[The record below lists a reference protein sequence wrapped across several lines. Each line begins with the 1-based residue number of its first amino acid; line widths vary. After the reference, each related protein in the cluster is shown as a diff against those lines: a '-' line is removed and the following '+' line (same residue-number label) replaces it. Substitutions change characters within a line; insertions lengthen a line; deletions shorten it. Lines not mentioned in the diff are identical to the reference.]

1 MVGYNV
7 KIIRYPTETSIRLY
21 SKEVKTSQK
30 ENKKTKNYKSVFTPD
45 KDNEHAQTVSQN
57 RSINKIYEL
66 MRSNMWEYF
75 ITLTFNPDKIDR
87 FDYNAC
93 SGALVRWLN
102 NIKHN
107 YAPNLKYIIVP
118 ELHKNGAYH
127 FHGLISDIGNIAMI
141 DSGKKTRFHET
152 IYNLG
157 NYDLGFTTATKIKDS
172 CKASNYITKY
182 ITKELCSTTKGKKWY
197 WASRYLNKPIIEYCY
212 MCEEEK
218 QILLDSLGSLIYQ
231 KTTTCDEI
239 DQSVTYIE
247 IKND

>member
-107 YAPNLKYIIVP
+107 YAPNLKYIISQIIYSFMETCFFP
-118 ELHKNGAYH
+118 
-127 FHGLISDIGNIAMI
+127 
-141 DSGKKTRFHET
+141 T
-152 IYNLG
+152 IYH
-157 NYDLGFTTATKIKDS
+157 S
-172 CKASNYITKY
+172 YITY
-182 ITKELCSTTKGKKWY
+182 IRNKTMKMIST
-197 WASRYLNKPIIEYCY
+197 
-212 MCEEEK
+212 
-218 QILLDSLGSLIYQ
+218 
-231 KTTTCDEI
+231 
-239 DQSVTYIE
+239 VFV
-247 IKND
+247 